1 MREVYKT
8 NNKQFDNSKQSDID
22 EFNKFNRKIL
32 SQIWMNG
39 FMLIKPG
46 NHQYEQEWLN
56 FRLLNHHNFRRY
68 NWISEWSTFVASSG
82 GRMHLLLSFPLL

>member
-8 NNKQFDNSKQSDID
+8 NNKQFDNSKQSDVD

-32 SQIWMNG
+32 SQTWING

-68 NWISEWSTFVASSG
+68 NQHNYSSLW
-82 GRMHLLLSFPLL
+82 RM